1 MVWAVSLSTM
11 KLISHSLTPK
21 QHLDGIQSLRGFGN
35 PVRPLA
41 QSVLYLRQ
49 TQLIPNLFNGYGFG
63 PPRDF
68 TLASTCPWIGHPVS
82 GLLHA
87 TCRPIK
93 TRFPFGSVPYEYLT
107 SPHTITRRT
116 VLQKVRCRALTLSK
130 VPEHLPQVG
139 SPIRKS
145 AGRWLFAPHRSF
157 SQLTTSGGV
166 YKARERIHGSMLTCQ

>member
-1 MVWAVSLSTM
+1 MHKKIGKVSNYTKIL
-11 KLISHSLTPK
+11 HSCLEF
-21 QHLDGIQSLRGFGN
+21 LRY
-35 PVRPLA
+35 P
-41 QSVLYLRQ
+41 
-49 TQLIPNLFNGYGFG
+49 QLIPNLFNGYGFG

-116 VLQKVRCRALTLSK
+116 VLQKVRCRALTLSNC
-130 VPEHLPQVG
+130 L
-139 SPIRKS
+139 
-145 AGRWLFAPHRSF
+145 
-157 SQLTTSGGV
+157 
-166 YKARERIHGSMLTCQ
+166 

>member
-49 TQLIPNLFNGYGFG
+49 TLLEASPKAISGRTSYIRVRLEFLRYPQLIPNLFNGYGFG

-116 VLQKVRCRALTLSK
+116 VLQKVRCRALTLSNC
-130 VPEHLPQVG
+130 L
-139 SPIRKS
+139 
-145 AGRWLFAPHRSF
+145 
-157 SQLTTSGGV
+157 
-166 YKARERIHGSMLTCQ
+166 